1 MSFSFPGFHGTKTI
15 HRSRPDILRMHKGG
29 DFNPGEKNRCGKEGG
44 ENSGKK
50 GFRTGEVMLCN
61 LIRCEC
67 HRLVFRVGWPC
78 ANRRNIIEDM
88 TVYQRGLFKPDISF
102 SVSQA
107 AM

>member
-1 MSFSFPGFHGTKTI
+1 MVISITGKKIGVERREGKTV
-15 HRSRPDILRMHKGG
+15 
-29 DFNPGEKNRCGKEGG
+29 
-44 ENSGKK
+44 GKK
-50 GFRTGEVMLCN
+50 GSRIGEVMLCN

-88 TVYQRGLFKPDISF
+88 TVYQRGLFKPYISF